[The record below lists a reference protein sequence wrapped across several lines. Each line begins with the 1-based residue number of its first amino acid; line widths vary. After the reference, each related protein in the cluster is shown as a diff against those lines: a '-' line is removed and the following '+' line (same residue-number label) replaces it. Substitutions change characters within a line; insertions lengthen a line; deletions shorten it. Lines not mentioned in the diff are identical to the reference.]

1 MSGVL
6 SEHQIKEIRAHY
18 DAPGRAYHNGHHL
31 DALLRHF
38 QSIKPLLLST
48 EAVELAIYY
57 HDIVYDPQSSDN
69 EWESMAQMVADLAGT
84 MEAEIIRDA
93 AVMIEATVRHELPEE
108 ADPAVISDCAYFL
121 DMDLSILG
129 AANEDFDAYEAG
141 IRQEYD
147 FVPEQ
152 QYCSAR
158 GQILERFLN
167 RRRLYFTDY
176 FSSRY
181 EARARLNVMRSLASL
196 NSLAPAH

>member
-6 SEHQIKEIRAHY
+6 SEEQIKEIRLCY

-31 DALLRHF
+31 DALLNHF
-38 QSIKPLLLST
+38 HSIKPLLLCT
-48 EAVELAIYY
+48 DAVELAIYY
-57 HDIVYDPQSSDN
+57 HDIVYDPQSPDN

-129 AANEDFDAYEAG
+129 AGNEDFDAYEAG
-141 IRQEYD
+141 IRQEYE

-158 GQILERFLN
+158 GEILERFLN
-167 RRRLYFTDY
+167 RQRLYFTDY

-196 NSLAPAH
+196 NTLAPAH